1 MNKKHRRDDFNKK
14 NNIQPVEKGTKEFM
28 SRRQLERKAR
38 EMKATKRSIKT
49 VSEVRLDTN
58 EEDILVSLIARLKNI
73 KLVEKTEELPVDPK
87 SRLASINE
95 NEGSDN
101 SDTESGEDDDSH
113 ENSTSD
119 SDEEDKED
127 TSEQEQEV
135 EPLPKTVSET
145 TKADETEDRENNQS
159 KSVMLKPAFIRKL
172 IRDDRYQRKL
182 LSTGQVQS
190 AEKVAAKIRRTLE
203 NSKSSSSSDSILQ
216 KHNAVPSS
224 SSAGKISSTT
234 ISSSSA
240 VKPAPPVSTTVRML
254 VDCPKGSKASKGQP
268 KVMVFNRSLST
279 NEIIAQIR
287 PKFNATAKFNAL
299 KIVSENKN
307 LDDFELMTLAD
318 GELIHLIQDKP
329 TPESYQRKEKYSSG
343 VFPPN
348 PPLLDE
354 EPTNNAVGALKTA
367 EEQVENDNENQP
379 DGKMKEENDD
389 NNAQSESTQEV
400 QDDTVLLNLL
410 HEENEFYSEHY
421 DNKSLLPN
429 PSLSQEICQSFLQFQ
444 SSQNKEIQ
452 QKIST
457 QRRSLPIYQHKNE
470 ILSLIANNQVILI
483 SGETGSG
490 KTTQLPSYILEEI
503 IVNQRKGAE
512 CNIAVTQP
520 RRIAA
525 VSIAERVSYELY
537 GSNNTVGKDLI
548 GYQVRLDAKY
558 GEKTRLLYCTTG
570 VLLRKL
576 QNPDYLRNLSHI
588 VIDEIHERTVETD
601 FLLTIIKQQLTNYPN
616 LRIVSGKMFLLFYF
630 FFIMVYLL
638 N

>member
-14 NNIQPVEKGTKEFM
+14 NNIKPVEKGTKEFM
-28 SRRQLERKAR
+28 SRKQLERKAR
-38 EMKATKRSIKT
+38 EMKATKRSIRT

-58 EEDILVSLIARLKNI
+58 EEDILLSLIARLKNI
-73 KLVEKTEELPVDPK
+73 KLVEKTEDLPVDPK

-95 NEGSDN
+95 NEDSDN
-101 SDTESGEDDDSH
+101 SDTDSNEDDDS
-113 ENSTSD
+113 EGNSSSD
-119 SDEEDKED
+119 SDEEGKED
-127 TSEQEQEV
+127 NSEPEV
-135 EPLPKTVSET
+135 DPLPKPVSET
-145 TKADETEDRENNQS
+145 TVKTGETEDVENIQS
-159 KSVMLKPAFIRKL
+159 KSVMLKPAFVRKL

-190 AEKVAAKIRRTLE
+190 SERVAAKIRRTLE
-203 NSKSSSSSDSILQ
+203 NSKSSSSSDSIIQ
-216 KHNAVPSS
+216 KHNAVASS
-224 SSAGKISSTT
+224 SGAGNISSTT

-240 VKPAPPVSTTVRML
+240 VKPGPAVSSTVRML
-254 VDCPKGSKASKGQP
+254 VDCPKGGKASKGQP

-279 NEIIAQIR
+279 SDIIAQIR

-307 LDDFELMTLAD
+307 LDDFELMTLPD

-343 VFPPN
+343 VLPPKS
-348 PPLLDE
+348 PLLDDE
-354 EPTNNAVGALKTA
+354 QAIKAVGTLKTA
-367 EEQVENDNENQP
+367 EEQVENDTSSQP
-379 DGKMKEENDD
+379 DGKLKEENDG
-389 NNAQSESTQEV
+389 NAQMEPTAEV
-400 QDDTVLLNLL
+400 QDETVLLNLL

-429 PSLSQEICQSFLQFQ
+429 PSVSEEICRSFLQFQ

-452 QKIST
+452 QKISA
-457 QRRSLPIYQHKNE
+457 QRLSLPIYQHKNE

-601 FLLTIIKQQLTNYPN
+601 FLLTIIKQQLPNYPN
-616 LRIVSGKMFLLFYF
+616 LRIVSGKKFLLFCFIVIF
-630 FFIMVYLL
+630 FFWFSY
-638 N
+638 